1 MMLEYEVQKPRLK
14 TEKLIKKIETLKLQ
28 LKELEEYRIKISL
41 KIVITNKSIEE
52 LKNKQEKID
61 EKVFESLISDY
72 IMELHKYEK
81 EEEKL
86 IRKINSMEE
95 ELMLFEKYKPLLE
108 RYEKMKDEMESV
120 LEKIK
125 KIEKKLNYV

>member
-95 ELMLFEKYKPLLE
+95 ELMLFEEYKPLLE
-108 RYEKMKDEMESV
+108 RYEKVKDEMESV

>member
-95 ELMLFEKYKPLLE
+95 ELMLFEEYKPLLE

>member
-14 TEKLIKKIETLKLQ
+14 MEKLIKKIETLKLH

-86 IRKINSMEE
+86 IKKINSMEE
-95 ELMLFEKYKPLLE
+95 ELMLFEEYKPLLE

>member
-1 MMLEYEVQKPRLK
+1 MMLEYEVQEPRLK

-95 ELMLFEKYKPLLE
+95 ELMLFEEYKPLLE